1 MAGNSSSGGGA
12 AAETAVAADSLILRK
27 SSGLIAMDGAM
38 SAIQHRAF
46 NVLLHVAASSYGNN
60 SPTGQLFRVSM
71 KYLREKSGYTGGGN
85 KARFLE
91 EIIGLADI
99 VVSGNLLGKAPA
111 KPGDIQGNEGSSW
124 RKFALVSEIRLS
136 DNRRELLWAFPP
148 TIMEEIVRPA
158 VFGKI
163 DLTAMFGLKPA
174 ALVIYELA
182 RDYVNVQI
190 PKLDMD
196 MLRKLTGYVDKYAHD
211 SDFIKEVI
219 EPAAY
224 EAGSRMGMLITTER
238 LHGNMVRFL
247 MTPVE
252 MAEKAQ
258 EFSYDDL
265 IDMIPAEA
273 CNDVLKTTVWRHVT
287 ESGADYVVA
296 QIEYIR
302 NRTGIRCFA
311 ASLTSALKG
320 DYAGFV
326 KKKASKEKIA
336 KEAARRE
343 RRQRRSASS
352 AEAQAA
358 KAELRAERA
367 QKQAEIA
374 QKAAEMARE
383 KANSAAQKVQTAS
396 PAAPVIPTE
405 PTATHELNQVEE
417 VDDDPFSLDRIDNLY
432 GHPHSVE
439 YSDNLDDVP
448 F

>member
-1 MAGNSSSGGGA
+1 MA
-12 AAETAVAADSLILRK
+12 AVAADSLILRK
-27 SSGLIAMDGAM
+27 SSGLIAIDGAM

-46 NVLLHVAASSYGNN
+46 NVLLHVAASSYRNN
-60 SPTGQLFRVSM
+60 SPTGQLFRVPM

-85 KARFLE
+85 KDRFLK
-91 EIIGLADI
+91 EIIELADI
-99 VVSGNLLGKAPA
+99 VVSGNLLNKAPE
-111 KPGDIQGNEGSSW
+111 KRGKKEGKNGNSW
-124 RKFALVSEIRLS
+124 RKFALVSEFRLS

-148 TIMEEIVRPA
+148 TIMDEIVRPA

-190 PKLDMD
+190 PKLDMA
-196 MLRKLTGYVDKYAHD
+196 MLRRLTGYVNKYEHD

-219 EPAAY
+219 EPAAF
-224 EAGSRMGMLITTER
+224 EAGSRMGMLIATER

-247 MTPVE
+247 MTPKKGYLE
-252 MAEKAQ
+252 MAEKVK
-258 EFSYDDL
+258 ELSYDDL

-287 ESGADYVVA
+287 ESGADYVFA

-302 NRTGIRCFA
+302 NQTGIRCFA

-326 KKKASKEKIA
+326 KTKASKEKIA

-367 QKQAEIA
+367 QKKAEIA

-383 KANSAAQKVQTAS
+383 KANSAAQKVQAS
-396 PAAPVIPTE
+396 PAIPVMPTE

-432 GHPHSVE
+432 SHPHSVE